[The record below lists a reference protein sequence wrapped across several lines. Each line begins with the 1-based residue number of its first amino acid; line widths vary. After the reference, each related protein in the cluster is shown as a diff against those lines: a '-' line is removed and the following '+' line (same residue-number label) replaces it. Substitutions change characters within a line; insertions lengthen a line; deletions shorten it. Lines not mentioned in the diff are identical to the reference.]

1 VIDSD
6 DISRMLV
13 EIVAKKPHT
22 MTGPEAEAMYAQL
35 EKECD
40 EIRARGLDVDVPYEV
55 PDL

>member
-1 VIDSD
+1 MIDSD